1 MIAATLVAVVAI
13 GGVSTY
19 LARADRDTRTLCAD
33 LVDSAG
39 LYAGNAVNI
48 RGVRIGSVTGV
59 SPKAGGVTIRMKV
72 DDQPLSPSL
81 RVVAV
86 NNSVLAD
93 RRIELVDTDPRGG
106 AELGADSCVP
116 SDQTYTPISVSTAFQ
131 SFTTLFEKLGGPGD
145 DSAAPVGSLIAEA
158 DKQLVGTG
166 GDLNQTIKNIAGFMS
181 DPDEF
186 LSQMRAVFDNLA
198 VLTDVA
204 GRNWAAITDI
214 GKNSADLTYFM
225 GSLFKSFV
233 YIFNGLGEAGPGMDD
248 LFSNVVPPMMSITD
262 DSMPFIKVGLA
273 GIDDLTA
280 MIKQLPGIAASLQKS
295 VSSRSGGIRVSVR
308 APRVEARTPGGS
320 AALCAAMN
328 QAKKGSCDPRAPE
341 RAVVDL
347 GALVTQAIQGG
358 SR

>member
-1 MIAATLVAVVAI
+1 M
-13 GGVSTY
+13 S
-19 LARADRDTRTLCAD
+19 
-33 LVDSAG
+33 
-39 LYAGNAVNI
+39 
-48 RGVRIGSVTGV
+48 
-59 SPKAGGVTIRMKV
+59 
-72 DDQPLSPSL
+72 
-81 RVVAV
+81 
-86 NNSVLAD
+86 
-93 RRIELVDTDPRGG
+93 
-106 AELGADSCVP
+106 VP
-116 SDQTYTPISVSTAFQ
+116 SNQTYTPISVSTAFQ

-204 GRNWAAITDI
+204 GRNWEAITDI
-214 GKNSADLTYFM
+214 GKNAADLTYFM

-233 YIFNGLGEAGPGMDD
+233 YIFDGLGEAGPGMDD
-248 LFSNVVPPMMSITD
+248 LLSNVVPPLMSITD
-262 DSMPFIKVGLA
+262 DMKPVINFGLA
-273 GIDDLTA
+273 QLDELTA
-280 MIKQLPGIAASLQKS
+280 MIKQLPGIATSLQKS
-295 VSSRSGGIRVSVR
+295 VSSRTGGIRVNVR
-308 APRVEARTPGGS
+308 APRVAARIPGGS
-320 AALCAAMN
+320 AVLCAAMN

-358 SR
+358 PR